1 MFDST
6 KGALLVA
13 PSLSNSSCWINGKGW
28 PSTFPAPSDI
38 LKAFFIFALSMAIV
52 FGNLVLICVLNN
64 RRYIKYIDNQ
74 PRYLLTSLA
83 LNDLFTGILIAP
95 VALLPAL
102 YKCWPY
108 GEIFCQIQGC
118 VLVISITWILS
129 VSLFAIMVLPRSGY
143 YFNSTG
149 LMACDVFH
157 SRVAFRIL
165 SCCAYYFPTTMA
177 LMYCYGS
184 GFHVSKNRNKCDLE
198 PTRPNGVPVACAKT
212 SHGEH
217 DIVQQIQAP
226 VRPHSVSTSRTMA
239 AMSLGFIVMV
249 TPATIQEVVA
259 ACTGCKICCRK
270 PKSFHSFEKPT
281 GCCGSPVTSDGMHS
295 KGEFEGLG
303 EKYWGEILERTVS
316 STSLHAIQKAC
327 HRDPLRCTG
336 SFKGCPSGTCKQ
348 ESRFFDGFGPTD
360 YRHLDRS
367 AFQIESCSRQCRLK
381 NSDFCLFRPSPGF
394 ECGRSRS
401 NLSLDEGVEHF
412 NSNIKWK
419 FDDSPGVDDEMQT
432 LEHNLDRIRS
442 LSHERNFNTYG
453 LKDND
458 NLLEVEVNEVDDN
471 SDEHKDYNGSVRES
485 CEEKS
490 EYSVTHKF
498 SRNSS
503 LSNRELDVIKESSR
517 SSSDT
522 EVTLTR

>member
-13 PSLSNSSCWINGKGW
+13 PSLSNSSCWPNGKGW
-28 PSTFPAPSDI
+28 PTTFPATEDI

-108 GEIFCQIQGC
+108 GEIFCQIQALLRGAVSQQSAVILVCMAIDRYLYLLHPNTYHKHSSKKGC
-118 VLVISITWILS
+118 VLVISTTWILS
-129 VSLFAIMVLPRSGY
+129 VSLFATMVLPRSGY

-157 SRVAFRIL
+157 SRIAFRIL
-165 SCCAYYFPTTMA
+165 ACCAYYFPTTMA

-184 GFHVSKNRNKCDLE
+184 GFHVSKTRSKCPSD
-198 PTRPNGVPVACAKT
+198 TRPNGIPISCAKNNR
-212 SHGEH
+212 SEH
-217 DIVQQIQAP
+217 ETMQIPTP

-259 ACTGCKICCRK
+259 ACTGCKVPPTLDFLVTWLALSDSFWNPFLYWLLNSHFRRISNELLQYYICCRRT
-270 PKSFHSFEKPT
+270 KSFQSYEKPA
-281 GCCGSPVTSDGMHS
+281 GCCGSSITSEGLHS

-316 STSLHAIQKAC
+316 SNSLHAIQKC
-327 HRDPLRCTG
+327 HRDHMRCTG
-336 SFKGCPSGTCKQ
+336 SFKGYHSGTCKHN
-348 ESRFFDGFGPTD
+348 SRFFDGYGLSD
-360 YRHLDRS
+360 YRQLDRS
-367 AFQIESCSRQCRLK
+367 AFQIEPCSRQCRMK
-381 NSDFCLFRPSPGF
+381 TSDFCLFRQDSGL

-401 NLSLDEGVEHF
+401 NLSLDEG
-412 NSNIKWK
+412 
-419 FDDSPGVDDEMQT
+419 
-432 LEHNLDRIRS
+432 
-442 LSHERNFNTYG
+442 NFN
-453 LKDND
+453 KIC
-458 NLLEVEVNEVDDN
+458 
-471 SDEHKDYNGSVRES
+471 NGR
-485 CEEKS
+485 
-490 EYSVTHKF
+490 HP
-498 SRNSS
+498 
-503 LSNRELDVIKESSR
+503 EL
-517 SSSDT
+517 
-522 EVTLTR
+522 

>member
-13 PSLSNSSCWINGKGW
+13 PSLANSSCWPNDKGW
-28 PSTFPAPSDI
+28 PSTFPATEDI
-38 LKAFFIFALSMAIV
+38 LKALFIFALSMAIV
-52 FGNLVLICVLNN
+52 FCNLVLICVLNN
-64 RRYIKYIDNQ
+64 RRYTKYIDNQ

-108 GEIFCQIQGC
+108 GEIFCQIQALLRGAVSQQSAVILVCMAIDRYLYLLHPNTYQKHSSKKGC
-118 VLVISITWILS
+118 VLIISITWILS
-129 VSLFAIMVLPRSGY
+129 VSLFAVMVLPRTGY

-157 SRVAFRIL
+157 SRIAFRIL
-165 SCCAYYFPTTMA
+165 ACCAYYFPTTMA

-184 GFHVSKNRNKCDLE
+184 GFHVSKTRSKCNQDPRTNGGSLQCTKTHSNLE
-198 PTRPNGVPVACAKT
+198 T
-212 SHGEH
+212 
-217 DIVQQIQAP
+217 IQIQTP

-259 ACTGCKICCRK
+259 ACTGCKVPPSLDFLVTWLALSDSFWNPFLYWLLNSHFRRISNELIQYYICCRRT
-270 PKSFHSFEKPT
+270 KSFQSFEKPT
-281 GCCGSPVTSDGMHS
+281 GCCGSPITSDGLHS

-316 STSLHAIQKAC
+316 SNSLHAIQKAC

-336 SFKGCPSGTCKQ
+336 SFKGYPSGMCKHG
-348 ESRFFDGFGPTD
+348 SRFFDGYGPND
-360 YRHLDRS
+360 YRQLDRS
-367 AFQIESCSRQCRLK
+367 AFQIEPCSRQCRLK
-381 NSDFCLFRPSPGF
+381 TSDFCLFRSGPGL

-401 NLSLDEGVEHF
+401 NLSLDE
-412 NSNIKWK
+412 S
-419 FDDSPGVDDEMQT
+419 
-432 LEHNLDRIRS
+432 
-442 LSHERNFNTYG
+442 NFN
-453 LKDND
+453 KIC
-458 NLLEVEVNEVDDN
+458 
-471 SDEHKDYNGSVRES
+471 NGR
-485 CEEKS
+485 
-490 EYSVTHKF
+490 HPD
-498 SRNSS
+498 
-503 LSNRELDVIKESSR
+503 L
-517 SSSDT
+517 
-522 EVTLTR
+522 

>member
-13 PSLSNSSCWINGKGW
+13 PSLSNSSCWLNGKAW
-28 PSTFPAPSDI
+28 PSALPAPADI
-38 LKAFFIFALSMAIV
+38 LKALFIFTLSMGIV
-52 FGNLVLICVLNN
+52 FANLVLICVLNN

-108 GEIFCQIQGC
+108 GEIFCQIQAIFQALLRGAVSQQSAVILVCMAIDRYLYLLHPNTYQKHSSKKGC
-118 VLVISITWILS
+118 VLVISVTWILS

-184 GFHVSKNRNKCDLE
+184 GFHVSKSRTKCDQE
-198 PTRPNGVPVACAKT
+198 PTRPNGVPVTCSKT
-212 SHGEH
+212 SHGELET
-217 DIVQQIQAP
+217 VQIQAP
-226 VRPHSVSTSRTMA
+226 VRPHSLSTSRTMA

-249 TPATIQEVVA
+249 TPATIKEVVA
-259 ACTGCKICCRK
+259 ACTGCKVPPSLDFIVTWLALSNSFWNPFLYWLLNSHFRRISNDLVQYYVCCRRK
-270 PKSFHSFEKPT
+270 KTYAFYQKST
-281 GCCGSPVTSDGMHS
+281 GCYGSPITSEGIHS

-327 HRDPLRCTG
+327 HRDVLRCPG
-336 SFKGCPSGTCKQ
+336 SFKGCPSNSCKHDP
-348 ESRFFDGFGPTD
+348 RYYDGYGPTE
-360 YRHLDRS
+360 YRQFDHS

-381 NSDFCLFRPSPGF
+381 NSDFCLFRPNSEF

-401 NLSLDEGVEHF
+401 NLSLDEG
-412 NSNIKWK
+412 
-419 FDDSPGVDDEMQT
+419 
-432 LEHNLDRIRS
+432 NLGK
-442 LSHERNFNTYG
+442 TC
-453 LKDND
+453 
-458 NLLEVEVNEVDDN
+458 
-471 SDEHKDYNGSVRES
+471 NGRH
-485 CEEKS
+485 S
-490 EYSVTHKF
+490 E
-498 SRNSS
+498 
-503 LSNRELDVIKESSR
+503 L
-517 SSSDT
+517 
-522 EVTLTR
+522 

>member
-1 MFDST
+1 MQDDLVELLPKRRVRCCKQAPTMFDST
-6 KGALLVA
+6 KGALLIA
-13 PSLSNSSCWINGKGW
+13 PHLSNSSCWLNGKGW
-28 PSTFPAPSDI
+28 PNTFPAASDI
-38 LKAFFIFALSMAIV
+38 IKAFFIFALSMAIV
-52 FGNLVLICVLNN
+52 FCNLVLICVLNN

-83 LNDLFTGILIAP
+83 LNDLFTGILVAP

-108 GEIFCQIQGC
+108 GEIFCQIQALLRGAVSQQSAVILVCMAIDRYLYLLHPNTYHKHSSKKGC

-165 SCCAYYFPTTMA
+165 ACCAYYFPTTMA

-184 GFHVSKNRNKCDLE
+184 GFHVSKNRSKCDDS
-198 PTRPNGVPVACAKT
+198 RSNGVPVPCTKV
-212 SHGEH
+212 SHSDRET
-217 DIVQQIQAP
+217 VIQVP

-259 ACTGCKICCRK
+259 ACTGCKVPPTIDFIVTWLALSNSFWNPFLYWLLNSHFRRISNDLLQYYFCCRRT
-270 PKSFHSFEKPT
+270 KSFHSYEKPT
-281 GCCGSPVTSDGMHS
+281 GCCGSPVTSEGLHS

-327 HRDPLRCTG
+327 HRDLHCTG
-336 SFKGCPSGTCKQ
+336 SFKGCRNPNCKQ
-348 ESRFFDGFGPTD
+348 DSRFFDGYGPTD

-367 AFQIESCSRQCRLK
+367 AFQVESCSRHCRMK
-381 NSDFCLFRPSPGF
+381 NSDICLFKPSQSLD
-394 ECGRSRS
+394 CGRSRS
-401 NLSLDEGVEHF
+401 NLSLDEG
-412 NSNIKWK
+412 
-419 FDDSPGVDDEMQT
+419 
-432 LEHNLDRIRS
+432 
-442 LSHERNFNTYG
+442 NFN
-453 LKDND
+453 K
-458 NLLEVEVNEVDDN
+458 
-471 SDEHKDYNGSVRES
+471 SCNGR
-485 CEEKS
+485 
-490 EYSVTHKF
+490 HP
-498 SRNSS
+498 
-503 LSNRELDVIKESSR
+503 EL
-517 SSSDT
+517 
-522 EVTLTR
+522 

>member
-13 PSLSNSSCWINGKGW
+13 PSLANSSCWLHGKGW
-28 PSTFPAPSDI
+28 PSTFPATTDI
-38 LKAFFIFALSMAIV
+38 IKAFFIFALSMAIV
-52 FGNLVLICVLNN
+52 FCNLVLICVLNN
-64 RRYIKYIDNQ
+64 RRYVKYIDNQ

-108 GEIFCQIQGC
+108 GEIFCQIQALLRGAVSQQSAVILVCMAIDRYLYLLHPSTYHKHSSKKGC

-143 YFNSTG
+143 YFNATG

-184 GFHVSKNRNKCDLE
+184 GFHVSKTRGKCEDSR
-198 PTRPNGVPVACAKT
+198 TNGLSQACTKA
-212 SHGEH
+212 HIE
-217 DIVQQIQAP
+217 IENVQIQP
-226 VRPHSVSTSRTMA
+226 PIRPHSVSTSRTMA

-259 ACTGCKICCRK
+259 ACTGCKVPPTLDFIVTWIALSDSFWNPFLYWLLNSHFRRISHDLLQYYICCRK
-270 PKSFHSFEKPT
+270 TKSFPGYEKTT
-281 GCCGSPVTSDGMHS
+281 GCCGSPVTSDGLHS
-295 KGEFEGLG
+295 KGEFEGLR

-316 STSLHAIQKAC
+316 SNSLHALQKAC
-327 HRDPLRCTG
+327 HRDPIRCTG
-336 SFKGCPSGTCKQ
+336 SFKGYHGACKHG
-348 ESRFFDGFGPTD
+348 SRFFDGYGPTE

-367 AFQIESCSRQCRLK
+367 AFQIETCSRHCRLK
-381 NSDFCLFRPSPGF
+381 NSDICLFRPSASL

-401 NLSLDEGVEHF
+401 NLSLDEG
-412 NSNIKWK
+412 
-419 FDDSPGVDDEMQT
+419 
-432 LEHNLDRIRS
+432 
-442 LSHERNFNTYG
+442 NFTKLCN
-453 LKDND
+453 
-458 NLLEVEVNEVDDN
+458 
-471 SDEHKDYNGSVRES
+471 
-485 CEEKS
+485 
-490 EYSVTHKF
+490 
-498 SRNSS
+498 
-503 LSNRELDVIKESSR
+503 NRHPEL
-517 SSSDT
+517 
-522 EVTLTR
+522 

>member
-1 MFDST
+1 MT
-6 KGALLVA
+6 
-13 PSLSNSSCWINGKGW
+13 
-28 PSTFPAPSDI
+28 
-38 LKAFFIFALSMAIV
+38 
-52 FGNLVLICVLNN
+52 
-64 RRYIKYIDNQ
+64 

-108 GEIFCQIQGC
+108 GEIFCQIQALLRGAVSQQSAIILVCMAIDRYLYLLHPATYHKHSSKKGC
-118 VLVISITWILS
+118 VLVISVTWILS

-184 GFHVSKNRNKCDLE
+184 GFHVSKTRSKYDPE
-198 PTRPNGVPVACAKT
+198 PIRPNGVPVSCPKT

-217 DIVQQIQAP
+217 EVVIQAP

-259 ACTGCKICCRK
+259 ACTGCKVCCRRS
-270 PKSFHSFEKPT
+270 KSFPSYEKPTT
-281 GCCGSPVTSDGMHS
+281 GCCGSPVTSDGLQS

-316 STSLHAIQKAC
+316 SSSLHAIQKAC
-327 HRDPLRCTG
+327 HRDPLRCSG
-336 SFKGCPSGTCKQ
+336 SFKGCSSNCKQ
-348 ESRFFDGFGPTD
+348 DPRYLEGYGPTD

-381 NSDFCLFRPSPGF
+381 NSDMCLFRPSTSLD
-394 ECGRSRS
+394 CGRSRS
-401 NLSLDEGVEHF
+401 NLSLDEGHF
-412 NSNIKWK
+412 NKSCN
-419 FDDSPGVDDEMQT
+419 DSPRIDDDMHH

-442 LSHERNFNTYG
+442 LSHERSFNAYG
-453 LKDND
+453 LKENS
-458 NLLEVEVNEVDDN
+458 NLLEVEVNDIVEDE
-471 SDEHKDYNGSVRES
+471 SDENKDYGNECASDFLD
-485 CEEKS
+485 EKG
-490 EYSVTHKF
+490 EYSAQKF
-498 SRNSS
+498 SRTSS

>member
-13 PSLSNSSCWINGKGW
+13 PSLSNSSCWPNGKGW
-28 PSTFPAPSDI
+28 PSTFPATEDI

-52 FGNLVLICVLNN
+52 FCNLVLICVLNN

-83 LNDLFTGILIAP
+83 LNDLLTGILIAP

-108 GEIFCQIQGC
+108 GEIFCQIQALLRGAVSQQSAVILVCMAIDRYLYLLHPNTYHKHSSKKGC
-118 VLVISITWILS
+118 VLIISITWILS
-129 VSLFAIMVLPRSGY
+129 VSLFAIMVLPRTGY

-157 SRVAFRIL
+157 SRIAFRIL
-165 SCCAYYFPTTMA
+165 ACCAYYFPTTMA

-184 GFHVSKNRNKCDLE
+184 GFHVSKTRNKCNQD
-198 PTRPNGVPVACAKT
+198 PRPNGASITCNKNHSDLET
-212 SHGEH
+212 
-217 DIVQQIQAP
+217 IQIQTP

-259 ACTGCKICCRK
+259 ACTGCKVPPSLDFLVTWLALSDSFWNPFLYWLLNSHFRRISNELIQYYVCCRRTK
-270 PKSFHSFEKPT
+270 TFQNFEKPT
-281 GCCGSPVTSDGMHS
+281 GCCGSSITSDGLHS

-316 STSLHAIQKAC
+316 SNSLHAIQKAC

-336 SFKGCPSGTCKQ
+336 SFKGYPSGICKHG
-348 ESRFFDGFGPTD
+348 SRFFDGYGPTD
-360 YRHLDRS
+360 YRQLDRS
-367 AFQIESCSRQCRLK
+367 AFQIEPCSRQCRLK
-381 NSDFCLFRPSPGF
+381 TSDFCLFRSAERPSF

-401 NLSLDEGVEHF
+401 NLSLDEG
-412 NSNIKWK
+412 
-419 FDDSPGVDDEMQT
+419 
-432 LEHNLDRIRS
+432 
-442 LSHERNFNTYG
+442 NFN
-453 LKDND
+453 KIC
-458 NLLEVEVNEVDDN
+458 
-471 SDEHKDYNGSVRES
+471 NGR
-485 CEEKS
+485 
-490 EYSVTHKF
+490 HP
-498 SRNSS
+498 
-503 LSNRELDVIKESSR
+503 EL
-517 SSSDT
+517 
-522 EVTLTR
+522 

>member
-1 MFDST
+1 MS
-6 KGALLVA
+6 
-13 PSLSNSSCWINGKGW
+13 
-28 PSTFPAPSDI
+28 
-38 LKAFFIFALSMAIV
+38 IV

-108 GEIFCQIQGC
+108 GEIFCQIQALLRGAVSQQSAVILVCMAIDRYLYLLHPDTYHKHSSKKGC

-184 GFHVSKNRNKCDLE
+184 GFHVSKTRGKCDPE
-198 PTRPNGVPVACAKT
+198 PLRPNGVPVPCAKT

-217 DIVQQIQAP
+217 EVVIQAP

-259 ACTGCKICCRK
+259 ACTGCKVPPSLDFIVTWLALSLL
-270 PKSFHSFEKPT
+270 PKIKILPKLRETYNRMLWFSRYIRRT
-281 GCCGSPVTSDGMHS
+281 TLQRR
-295 KGEFEGLG
+295 FEGLG

-316 STSLHAIQKAC
+316 SSSLHAIQKAC
-327 HRDPLRCTG
+327 HRDPLRCSG
-336 SFKGCPSGTCKQ
+336 SFKGCSSSACKQ
-348 ESRFFDGFGPTD
+348 DPRFFDGYGPTD
-360 YRHLDRS
+360 YRQLDRS
-367 AFQIESCSRQCRLK
+367 AFQM
-381 NSDFCLFRPSPGF
+381 NP
-394 ECGRSRS
+394 
-401 NLSLDEGVEHF
+401 VH
-412 NSNIKWK
+412 
-419 FDDSPGVDDEMQT
+419 
-432 LEHNLDRIRS
+432 
-442 LSHERNFNTYG
+442 
-453 LKDND
+453 
-458 NLLEVEVNEVDDN
+458 VNAD
-471 SDEHKDYNGSVRES
+471 
-485 CEEKS
+485 
-490 EYSVTHKF
+490 
-498 SRNSS
+498 
-503 LSNRELDVIKESSR
+503 
-517 SSSDT
+517 
-522 EVTLTR
+522 

>member
-13 PSLSNSSCWINGKGW
+13 PSLSNSSCWINGRGW

-108 GEIFCQIQGC
+108 GEIFCQIQALLRGAVSQQSAVILVCMAIDRYLYLLHPNTYHKHSSKKGC

-184 GFHVSKNRNKCDLE
+184 GFHVSKNRSKCDLE
-198 PTRPNGVPVACAKT
+198 PMRPNCVPVTCAKT

-259 ACTGCKICCRK
+259 ACTGCKVPPSLDFIVTWLALSNSFWNPFLYWLLNSHFRRISNELLQYYMCCRK
-270 PKSFHSFEKPT
+270 PKSFHSYEKPT

-295 KGEFEGLG
+295 KGEFDGLG

-316 STSLHAIQKAC
+316 STSLHAIQKTC

-336 SFKGCPSGTCKQ
+336 SFKGCPSGICKQ
-348 ESRFFDGFGPTD
+348 ESRFFDGYGPTD

-381 NSDFCLFRPSPGF
+381 NSDFCLFRPSPGL

-401 NLSLDEGVEHF
+401 NLSLDEG
-412 NSNIKWK
+412 
-419 FDDSPGVDDEMQT
+419 
-432 LEHNLDRIRS
+432 
-442 LSHERNFNTYG
+442 NFNKTC
-453 LKDND
+453 NAR
-458 NLLEVEVNEVDDN
+458 
-471 SDEHKDYNGSVRES
+471 HP
-485 CEEKS
+485 
-490 EYSVTHKF
+490 
-498 SRNSS
+498 
-503 LSNRELDVIKESSR
+503 EL
-517 SSSDT
+517 
-522 EVTLTR
+522 